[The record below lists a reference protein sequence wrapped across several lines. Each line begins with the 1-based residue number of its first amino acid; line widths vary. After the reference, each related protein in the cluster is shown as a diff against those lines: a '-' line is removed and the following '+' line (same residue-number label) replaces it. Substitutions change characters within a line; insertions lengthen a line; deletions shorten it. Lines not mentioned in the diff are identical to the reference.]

1 MNAPQRHRLLAGW
14 FLCGLALALVALPQI
29 ALAAEP
35 AASEATA
42 ETAATSSPELCV
54 LTFNLRYASATPP
67 NAWSAR
73 RPAAKALWDR
83 VQPDVVGTQE
93 GVYQQ
98 IKNIAADQPDFAW
111 IGLGREG
118 GSRGEFMA
126 IFYRRDRLTP
136 LEFDHFWLS
145 DTPEVIGSTTWGN
158 SNRRMVTWVKF
169 RDQQADRDFYFF
181 NTHFD
186 HQVQTARE
194 QSAALLLSRIE
205 GLKTRQPIIVTGDFN
220 APAERGTVYERLVNP
235 QALVDTWTVAKE
247 RGPAIGTFHN
257 YGGPREGGARI
268 DWILCRGPLAVER
281 AEVITDKLGDQY
293 PSDHF
298 PVLARLRW

>member
-1 MNAPQRHRLLAGW
+1 MTLQSKAAG
-14 FLCGLALALVALPQI
+14 ALVVLVVLAAAVARQ
-29 ALAAEP
+29 AAAAEP
-35 AASEATA
+35 ANDRADSQESAD
-42 ETAATSSPELCV
+42 LCV
-54 LTFNLRYASATPP
+54 MTFNLRYASASPP

-83 VQPDVVGTQE
+83 VRPDVVGTQE
-93 GVYQQ
+93 GLYQQ
-98 IKNIAADQPDFAW
+98 IKDLAADQPDFAW

-126 IFYRRDRLTP
+126 IFYRRARLTP

-145 DTPEVIGSTTWGN
+145 DTPDVIGSTTWGN

-169 RDQQADRDFYFF
+169 RDGASGRDFYIF

-186 HQVQTARE
+186 HEVQTARE
-194 QSAALLLSRIE
+194 KSAELLWSRIE
-205 GLKTRQPIIVTGDFN
+205 ALRTRQPVIVTGDFN
-220 APAERGTVYERLVNP
+220 APAGHGAVYEKLVDPERLS
-235 QALVDTWTVAKE
+235 DTWTASRE

-257 YGGPREGGARI
+257 YRGPRDGGERI
-268 DWILCRGPLAVER
+268 DWILSRGAVTIDR
-281 AEVITDKLGDQY
+281 SEVVVDKLGEQY

-298 PVLARLRW
+298 PVLARLRM

>member
-1 MNAPQRHRLLAGW
+1 MMPRFRVQCHLRLLFSVLVVAG
-14 FLCGLALALVALPQI
+14 CVAGPLR
-29 ALAAEP
+29 ASDDP
-35 AASEATA
+35 AA
-42 ETAATSSPELCV
+42 LCV
-54 LTFNLRYASATPP
+54 MTYNLRYASASPP

-73 RPAAKALWDR
+73 RPAAKALWDKVR
-83 VQPDVVGTQE
+83 PDVVGTQE

-98 IKNIAADQPDFAW
+98 IKDIAADQPDFAW

-126 IFYRRDRLTP
+126 VFYRRDRLMP

-145 DTPEVIGSTTWGN
+145 DTPDVIGSTTWGN

-169 RDQQADRDFYFF
+169 RDVASDHDFYFF

-186 HQVQTARE
+186 HQVQAARE
-194 QSAALLLSRIE
+194 KSADLLLARIE
-205 GLKTRQPIIVTGDFN
+205 ALKTHQPVIVTGDFN
-220 APAERGTVYERLVNP
+220 APAGRGPVYEKLVGP
-235 QALVDTWTVAKE
+235 QALADTWTTAAE

-257 YGGPREGGARI
+257 YGGPREGGERI
-268 DWILCRGPLAVER
+268 DWILSRGKVTVER
-281 AEVITDKLGDQY
+281 SEVATERLGEQY

-298 PVLARLRW
+298 PVVARLKL